1 MGSATFP
8 TGLRI
13 SRASAIGL
21 DLCVGIE
28 RQTNQMALQS
38 QSNTRRAYRLFRD
51 NVFAGLFFGSV
62 AVGILVLAWL
72 LTEVIVDSVGWLD
85 WQFLTSYSSRHP
97 VDAGVLAPIAGTFW
111 VIILTAVMTVPVGV
125 ATAVYLEEF
134 APDNRLTR
142 LIQLNISNLAG
153 VPSVV
158 YGLLGL
164 AIFVQYLFDGQR
176 SLLAGALTLSLLVMP
191 IVIIASQEA
200 LRAVPS
206 SYRDAAY
213 AMGATRW
220 QVVKMVVLP
229 QAVPSIM
236 SGIILAMSRAI
247 GETAPILVV
256 SSLVFITYVPTSPTD
271 RFTVLPLQIV
281 TWVSQPQ
288 DDFRNIA
295 AAAIIILLVMLLT
308 MNALAIYIRAKFQRR
323 AEY

>member
-1 MGSATFP
+1 
-8 TGLRI
+8 
-13 SRASAIGL
+13 
-21 DLCVGIE
+21 
-28 RQTNQMALQS
+28 MALQS
-38 QSNTRRAYRLFRD
+38 QSNARKTYRLVRD
-51 NVFAGLFFGSV
+51 NVFTALFFSSV
-62 AVGILVLAWL
+62 VVGVLVLAWL
-72 LTEVIVDSVGWLD
+72 LIEVFVQSVGWLD
-85 WQFLTSYSSRHP
+85 WQFLSSYSSRHP
-97 VDAGVLAPIAGTFW
+97 DQAGVLAPIAGTFW
-111 VIILTAVMTVPVGV
+111 VIILTALMTVPVGI

-134 APDNRLTR
+134 APNNRVTR
-142 LIQLNISNLAG
+142 LVQLNISNLAG

-191 IVIIASQEA
+191 IVIIVSQEA
-200 LRAVPS
+200 IRAVPP

-229 QAVPSIM
+229 QAIPGMM

-288 DDFRNIA
+288 DDFRHIA
-295 AAAIIILLVMLLT
+295 AAAIIILLVMLLS
-308 MNALAIYIRAKFQRR
+308 MNAAAIYIRAKFQRR
-323 AEY
+323 SEN

>member
-1 MGSATFP
+1 
-8 TGLRI
+8 
-13 SRASAIGL
+13 
-21 DLCVGIE
+21 
-28 RQTNQMALQS
+28 MAFQS
-38 QSNTRRAYRLFRD
+38 QSSTRKTYRLARD
-51 NVFAGLFFGSV
+51 NVFAALFAGSV
-62 AVGILVLAWL
+62 VIGVLVLAWL
-72 LTEVIVDSVGWLD
+72 LIEVFIDSVGWLD
-85 WQFLTSYSSRHP
+85 WQFLSSYSSRHP
-97 VDAGVLAPIAGTFW
+97 VEAGVLAPIAGTFW
-111 VIILTAVMTVPVGV
+111 VIILTAVMTVPVGI

-134 APDNRLTR
+134 APANRVTR

-200 LRAVPS
+200 IRAVPP

-229 QAVPSIM
+229 QAIPSIM

-256 SSLVFITYVPTSPTD
+256 SSLVFITYVPTSPFD

-288 DDFRNIA
+288 NDFRHIA
-295 AAAIIILLVMLLT
+295 AAAIVILLVMLLT
-308 MNALAIYIRAKFQRR
+308 MNAAAIYIRAKFQRR

>member
-1 MGSATFP
+1 
-8 TGLRI
+8 
-13 SRASAIGL
+13 
-21 DLCVGIE
+21 
-28 RQTNQMALQS
+28 MALQS
-38 QSNTRRAYRLFRD
+38 QSSTRKTYRLARD
-51 NVFAGLFFGSV
+51 NVFAALFAGSV
-62 AVGILVLAWL
+62 VIGVLVLAWL
-72 LTEVIVDSVGWLD
+72 LLEVFIDSIGWLD
-85 WQFLTSYSSRHP
+85 WQFLSSYSSRHP
-97 VDAGVLAPIAGTFW
+97 DQAGVLAPIAGTFW
-111 VIILTAVMTVPVGV
+111 VIILTAVMTVPVGI
-125 ATAVYLEEF
+125 ATAIYLEEF
-134 APDNRLTR
+134 APPNRVTR

-176 SLLAGALTLSLLVMP
+176 SLVAGALTLSLLVMP

-200 LRAVPS
+200 VRAVPS

-229 QAVPSIM
+229 QAIPSIM

-256 SSLVFITYVPTSPTD
+256 SSLVFITYVPTSPFD

-288 DDFRNIA
+288 DDFRHIA
-295 AAAIIILLVMLLT
+295 AAAIVILLVMLLT
-308 MNALAIYIRAKFQRR
+308 MNAAAIYIRAKFQRR
-323 AEY
+323 TEY

>member
-1 MGSATFP
+1 
-8 TGLRI
+8 
-13 SRASAIGL
+13 
-21 DLCVGIE
+21 
-28 RQTNQMALQS
+28 MALQS
-38 QSNTRRAYRLFRD
+38 QSSTRKTYRSARD
-51 NVFAGLFFGSV
+51 NVFAGLFAGSV
-62 AVGILVLAWL
+62 IVGVLVLAWL
-72 LTEVIVDSVGWLD
+72 LFEVFIDSVGWLD
-85 WQFLTSYSSRHP
+85 WQFLSSYSSRFP
-97 VDAGVLAPIAGTFW
+97 DQAGVLAPIAGTFW
-111 VIILTAVMTVPVGV
+111 IIVLTAFMTVPVGI

-134 APDNRLTR
+134 APSNRITR

-200 LRAVPS
+200 IRAVPP

-229 QAVPSIM
+229 QAMPSMM

-256 SSLVFITYVPTSPTD
+256 SSLVFITYVPTSPLD

-288 DDFRNIA
+288 DDFRHIA
-295 AAAIIILLVMLLT
+295 AAAILILLVMLLS
-308 MNALAIYIRAKFQRR
+308 MNAAAIYIRAKFQRR

>member
-1 MGSATFP
+1 
-8 TGLRI
+8 
-13 SRASAIGL
+13 
-21 DLCVGIE
+21 
-28 RQTNQMALQS
+28 MALQF
-38 QSNTRRAYRLFRD
+38 QSNARKRYRLARD
-51 NVFAGLFFGSV
+51 NVFAALFFSSV
-62 AVGILVLAWL
+62 VVGVLVLAWL
-72 LTEVIVDSVGWLD
+72 LIEVFVQSVGWLD
-85 WQFLTSYSSRHP
+85 WQFLSSYSSRHP
-97 VDAGVLAPIAGTFW
+97 VEAGVLAPIAGTFW
-111 VIILTAVMTVPVGV
+111 VIILTAVMTVPVGI
-125 ATAVYLEEF
+125 ATAIYLEEF
-134 APDNRLTR
+134 APDNRVTR

-200 LRAVPS
+200 IRAVPP

-229 QAVPSIM
+229 QAIPSMM

-256 SSLVFITYVPTSPTD
+256 SSLVFITYVPTSPFD

-288 DDFRNIA
+288 DDFRHIA
-295 AAAIIILLVMLLT
+295 AAAIVILLVMLLS
-308 MNALAIYIRAKFQRR
+308 MNAVAIYIRAKFQRR
-323 AEY
+323 SEN

>member
-1 MGSATFP
+1 M
-8 TGLRI
+8 
-13 SRASAIGL
+13 AI
-21 DLCVGIE
+21 
-28 RQTNQMALQS
+28 QT
-38 QSNTRRAYRLFRD
+38 QSNTRKTYRLARD
-51 NVFAGLFFGSV
+51 NVFAALFLG
-62 AVGILVLAWL
+62 AVVIGVLVLAWL
-72 LTEVIVDSVGWLD
+72 LIEVFIDSIGWLD
-85 WQFLTSYSSRHP
+85 WQFLSSYSSRHP
-97 VDAGVLAPIAGTFW
+97 EQAGILAPIAGTFW
-111 VIILTAVMTVPVGV
+111 VIILTALMTVPVGI

-134 APDNRLTR
+134 APANRLTR

-200 LRAVPS
+200 IRAVPPN
-206 SYRDAAY
+206 YRDAAY

-229 QAVPSIM
+229 QAIPSMM

-256 SSLVFITYVPTSPTD
+256 SSLVFITYVPTTPFD

-288 DDFRNIA
+288 DDFRHIS
-295 AAAIIILLVMLLT
+295 AAAIVILLIMLLT
-308 MNALAIYIRAKFQRR
+308 MNAAAIYIRAKFQRR

>member
-1 MGSATFP
+1 
-8 TGLRI
+8 
-13 SRASAIGL
+13 
-21 DLCVGIE
+21 
-28 RQTNQMALQS
+28 MALQT
-38 QSNTRRAYRLFRD
+38 QSNARKVYRLWRD
-51 NVFAGLFFGSV
+51 NAFAALFFGSV
-62 AVGILVLAWL
+62 VLGVLVLAWL
-72 LTEVIVDSVGWLD
+72 LIEVLVDSVGWLD
-85 WQFLTSYSSRHP
+85 WQFLSSYSSRHP
-97 VDAGVLAPIAGTFW
+97 EEAGVLAPIAGTFW
-111 VIILTAVMTVPVGV
+111 VIVLTAVITVPVGV

-134 APDNRLTR
+134 SPDNRITR

-191 IVIIASQEA
+191 IVVIASQEA
-200 LRAVPS
+200 IRAVPPS
-206 SYRDAAY
+206 HRDAAY

-229 QAVPSIM
+229 QAIPSMM
-236 SGIILAMSRAI
+236 SGIIIAMSRAI

-288 DDFRNIA
+288 DDFRHIA
-295 AAAIIILLVMLLT
+295 AAAIIILLVMLLS
-308 MNALAIYIRAKFQRR
+308 MNAAAIYIRAKFQRR

>member
-1 MGSATFP
+1 
-8 TGLRI
+8 
-13 SRASAIGL
+13 
-21 DLCVGIE
+21 
-28 RQTNQMALQS
+28 MALQS
-38 QSNTRRAYRLFRD
+38 QSSVRKVYRLARD
-51 NVFAGLFFGSV
+51 NLFAGLFMGSV
-62 AVGILVLAWL
+62 VTGVLVLAWL
-72 LTEVIVDSVGWLD
+72 LVEVFVDSVGWLD
-85 WQFLTSYSSRHP
+85 WQFLSSYSSRHP
-97 VDAGVLAPIAGTFW
+97 VEAGVLAPIAGTFW
-111 VIILTAVMTVPVGV
+111 VIVLTAIITVPVGI

-134 APDNRLTR
+134 APKNRTTR
-142 LIQLNISNLAG
+142 LVQLNISNLAG

-200 LRAVPS
+200 IRAVPP

-229 QAVPSIM
+229 QAIPSMM

-256 SSLVFITYVPTSPTD
+256 SSLVFITYVPTSPFD

-288 DDFRNIA
+288 DDFRHIA
-295 AAAIIILLVMLLT
+295 AAAILILLIMLLS
-308 MNALAIYIRAKFQRR
+308 MNAVAIYIRAKFQRR

>member
-1 MGSATFP
+1 MTLKLRGKAP
-8 TGLRI
+8 T
-13 SRASAIGL
+13 
-21 DLCVGIE
+21 
-28 RQTNQMALQS
+28 T
-38 QSNTRRAYRLFRD
+38 YRLARD
-51 NVFAGLFFGSV
+51 NIFAAVFFGSV
-62 AVGILVLAWL
+62 VVGVLVLAWL
-72 LTEVIVDSVGWLD
+72 LIEVFIDSIGWLD
-85 WQFLTSYSSRHP
+85 WQFLSSYSSRHP
-97 VDAGVLAPIAGTFW
+97 VDAGILAPIAGTFW
-111 VIILTAVMTVPVGV
+111 VIILTALMTVPVGI

-134 APDNRLTR
+134 APNNHLTR

-200 LRAVPS
+200 IRAVPS

-213 AMGATRW
+213 SMGATRW

-229 QAVPSIM
+229 QAVPGMM

-288 DDFRNIA
+288 DDFRHIA
-295 AAAIIILLVMLLT
+295 AAAIVILLVMLLS
-308 MNALAIYIRAKFQRR
+308 MNAAAIYIRAKFQRR
-323 AEY
+323 SEN

>member
-1 MGSATFP
+1 MATSSK
-8 TGLRI
+8 RNA
-13 SRASAIGL
+13 RK
-21 DLCVGIE
+21 V
-28 RQTNQMALQS
+28 
-38 QSNTRRAYRLFRD
+38 YRLWRD
-51 NVFAGLFFGSV
+51 NVFAAMFLSSV
-62 AVGILVLAWL
+62 VIGILVLAWL
-72 LTEVIVDSVGWLD
+72 LIEVFVDSVGWLD

-97 VDAGVLAPIAGTFW
+97 DQAGVLAPIAGTFW
-111 VIILTAVMTVPVGV
+111 VIVLTAIMTVPVGI

-134 APDNRLTR
+134 APNNRVTR

-164 AIFVQYLFDGQR
+164 AIFVQFLFDGQR

-200 LRAVPS
+200 VRAVPP

-229 QAVPSIM
+229 QAIPSMM

-256 SSLVFITYVPTSPTD
+256 SSLVFITYVPTSPFD

-288 DDFRNIA
+288 DDFRHIA
-295 AAAIIILLVMLLT
+295 AAAILILLVMLLS
-308 MNALAIYIRAKFQRR
+308 MNAAAIYIRAKFQRR

>member
-1 MGSATFP
+1 
-8 TGLRI
+8 
-13 SRASAIGL
+13 
-21 DLCVGIE
+21 
-28 RQTNQMALQS
+28 MALQT
-38 QSNTRRAYRLFRD
+38 QSNTRKTYRLARD
-51 NVFAGLFFGSV
+51 NVFAALFLSSV
-62 AVGILVLAWL
+62 VIGVLVLAWL
-72 LTEVIVDSVGWLD
+72 LIEVFVDSVGWLD
-85 WQFLTSYSSRHP
+85 WQFLSSYSSRHP
-97 VDAGVLAPIAGTFW
+97 IEAGVLAPIAGTFW
-111 VIILTAVMTVPVGV
+111 VIILTAVMTVPVGI

-200 LRAVPS
+200 IRAVPP

-229 QAVPSIM
+229 QAIPSMM

-288 DDFRNIA
+288 DDFRHIA
-295 AAAIIILLVMLLT
+295 AAAIVILLVMLLT
-308 MNALAIYIRAKFQRR
+308 MNAAAIYIRAKFQRR

>member
-1 MGSATFP
+1 M
-8 TGLRI
+8 
-13 SRASAIGL
+13 AI
-21 DLCVGIE
+21 
-28 RQTNQMALQS
+28 QT
-38 QSNTRRAYRLFRD
+38 QSNTRKTYRLARD
-51 NVFAGLFFGSV
+51 NAFAALFLGSV
-62 AVGILVLAWL
+62 VVGVLVLAWL
-72 LTEVIVDSVGWLD
+72 LIEVFIDSIGWLD
-85 WQFLTSYSSRHP
+85 WQFLSNYSSRHP
-97 VDAGVLAPIAGTFW
+97 EEAGILAPIAGTFW
-111 VIILTAVMTVPVGV
+111 VIILTAIMTVPVGV
-125 ATAVYLEEF
+125 ATALYLEEF
-134 APDNRLTR
+134 APDNRVTR

-164 AIFVQYLFDGQR
+164 AIFVQYLFDGER

-200 LRAVPS
+200 IRAVPP

-229 QAVPSIM
+229 QAIPSMM

-256 SSLVFITYVPTSPTD
+256 SSLVFITYVPTSPFD

-288 DDFRNIA
+288 DDFRHIS
-295 AAAIIILLVMLLT
+295 AAAIVILLIMLLT
-308 MNALAIYIRAKFQRR
+308 MNAAAIYIRAKFQRR

>member
-1 MGSATFP
+1 
-8 TGLRI
+8 
-13 SRASAIGL
+13 
-21 DLCVGIE
+21 
-28 RQTNQMALQS
+28 MALQS
-38 QSNTRRAYRLFRD
+38 RSSTRKTYRLARD
-51 NVFAGLFFGSV
+51 NVFAAMFVGSV
-62 AVGILVLAWL
+62 VIGVLVLAWL
-72 LTEVIVDSVGWLD
+72 LIEVFIDSFGWLD
-85 WQFLTSYSSRHP
+85 WQFLSSYSSRHP
-97 VDAGVLAPIAGTFW
+97 DRAGVLAPIAGTFW
-111 VIILTAVMTVPVGV
+111 VIILTAVMTVPVGI

-134 APDNRLTR
+134 APKNRLTR

-164 AIFVQYLFDGQR
+164 AIFVQYLFEGQR
-176 SLLAGALTLSLLVMP
+176 SLLAGSLTLSLLVMP

-200 LRAVPS
+200 IRAVPP

-229 QAVPSIM
+229 QSIPSIM

-256 SSLVFITYVPTSPTD
+256 SSLVFITYVPTSPFD

-295 AAAIIILLVMLLT
+295 AAAIVILLVMLLT
-308 MNALAIYIRAKFQRR
+308 MNAAAIYIRAKFQKR

>member
-1 MGSATFP
+1 
-8 TGLRI
+8 
-13 SRASAIGL
+13 
-21 DLCVGIE
+21 
-28 RQTNQMALQS
+28 MALQS
-38 QSNTRRAYRLFRD
+38 QSSARKTYRLARD
-51 NVFAGLFFGSV
+51 NVFAALFAGSV
-62 AVGILVLAWL
+62 IIGVLVLAWL
-72 LTEVIVDSVGWLD
+72 LIEVFIDSVGWLD
-85 WQFLTSYSSRHP
+85 WQFLSSYSSRHP
-97 VDAGVLAPIAGTFW
+97 DQAGVLAPIAGTFW
-111 VIILTAVMTVPVGV
+111 VIILTAVMTVPVGI
-125 ATAVYLEEF
+125 ATAIYLEEF
-134 APDNRLTR
+134 APANRVTR

-200 LRAVPS
+200 VRAVPP

-229 QAVPSIM
+229 QAIPSIM

-256 SSLVFITYVPTSPTD
+256 SSLVFITYVPTSPFD

-288 DDFRNIA
+288 DDFRHIA
-295 AAAIIILLVMLLT
+295 AAAIVILLVMLLT
-308 MNALAIYIRAKFQRR
+308 MNAAAIYIRAKFQRR
-323 AEY
+323 TEY

>member
-1 MGSATFP
+1 
-8 TGLRI
+8 
-13 SRASAIGL
+13 
-21 DLCVGIE
+21 
-28 RQTNQMALQS
+28 MALQS
-38 QSNTRRAYRLFRD
+38 QSNARKTYRLVRD
-51 NVFAGLFFGSV
+51 NVFTALFFSSV
-62 AVGILVLAWL
+62 VVGVLVLAWL
-72 LTEVIVDSVGWLD
+72 LIEVFVESVGWLD
-85 WQFLTSYSSRHP
+85 WQFLSSYSSRHP
-97 VDAGVLAPIAGTFW
+97 DQAGVLAPIAGTFW
-111 VIILTAVMTVPVGV
+111 VIILTALMTVPVGI

-134 APDNRLTR
+134 APNNRVTR
-142 LIQLNISNLAG
+142 LVQLNISNLAG

-191 IVIIASQEA
+191 IVIIVSQEA
-200 LRAVPS
+200 IRAVPP

-229 QAVPSIM
+229 QAIPGMM

-288 DDFRNIA
+288 DDFRHIA
-295 AAAIIILLVMLLT
+295 AAAIIILLVMLLS
-308 MNALAIYIRAKFQRR
+308 MNAAAIYIRAKFQRR
-323 AEY
+323 SEN

>member
-1 MGSATFP
+1 M
-8 TGLRI
+8 I
-13 SRASAIGL
+13 
-21 DLCVGIE
+21 
-28 RQTNQMALQS
+28 LQS
-38 QSNTRRAYRLFRD
+38 QSSTRKTYRLARD
-51 NVFAGLFFGSV
+51 NVFAALFAGSV
-62 AVGILVLAWL
+62 VIGVLVLAWL
-72 LTEVIVDSVGWLD
+72 LIEVFIDSVGWLD
-85 WQFLTSYSSRHP
+85 WQFLSSYSSRHP
-97 VDAGVLAPIAGTFW
+97 DQAGVLAPIAGTFW

-134 APDNRLTR
+134 APDNRITR

-200 LRAVPS
+200 IRAVPPS
-206 SYRDAAY
+206 HRDAAY

-256 SSLVFITYVPTSPTD
+256 SSLVFITYVPTSPFD

-288 DDFRNIA
+288 DDFRHIA
-295 AAAIIILLVMLLT
+295 AAAIVILLIMLLT
-308 MNALAIYIRAKFQRR
+308 MNATAIYIRAKFQRR

>member
-1 MGSATFP
+1 
-8 TGLRI
+8 
-13 SRASAIGL
+13 
-21 DLCVGIE
+21 
-28 RQTNQMALQS
+28 MALQT
-38 QSNTRRAYRLFRD
+38 QSNARKAYRSVRD
-51 NVFAGLFFGSV
+51 NVAAALFLSSV
-62 AVGILVLAWL
+62 VVGVLVLLWL
-72 LTEVIVDSVGWLD
+72 LLEVFIDSVGWLD
-85 WQFLTSYSSRHP
+85 WQFLSSYSSRHP
-97 VDAGVLAPIAGTFW
+97 EEAGILAPIAGTFW
-111 VIILTAVMTVPVGV
+111 VIILTAIMTVPVGI

-134 APDNRLTR
+134 APDNRVTR

-200 LRAVPS
+200 IRAVPP

-229 QAVPSIM
+229 QAIASIM

-256 SSLVFITYVPTSPTD
+256 SSLVFITYVPTSPFD

-288 DDFRNIA
+288 DDFRHIS
-295 AAAIIILLVMLLT
+295 AAAIIILLIMLLS
-308 MNALAIYIRAKFQRR
+308 MNAAAIYIRAKFQRR
-323 AEY
+323 SEN

>member
-1 MGSATFP
+1 
-8 TGLRI
+8 
-13 SRASAIGL
+13 
-21 DLCVGIE
+21 
-28 RQTNQMALQS
+28 MALQT
-38 QSNTRRAYRLFRD
+38 QSNTRKAYRLMRD
-51 NVFAGLFFGSV
+51 NVFAALFLGSV
-62 AVGILVLAWL
+62 VIGVLVLAWL
-72 LTEVIVDSVGWLD
+72 LIEVFIDSIGWLD
-85 WQFLTSYSSRHP
+85 WQFLSSYSSRHP
-97 VDAGVLAPIAGTFW
+97 EEAGILAPIAGTFW
-111 VIILTAVMTVPVGV
+111 VIILTALMTVPVGI

-134 APDNRLTR
+134 APENRVTR

-200 LRAVPS
+200 IRAVPS

-229 QAVPSIM
+229 QAIASIM

-288 DDFRNIA
+288 DDFRHIS
-295 AAAIIILLVMLLT
+295 AAAIIILLIMLLS
-308 MNALAIYIRAKFQRR
+308 MNAAAIYIRAKFQRR
-323 AEY
+323 SEN

>member
-1 MGSATFP
+1 MTPRTQGTKRK
-8 TGLRI
+8 TYRI
-13 SRASAIGL
+13 A
-21 DLCVGIE
+21 
-28 RQTNQMALQS
+28 
-38 QSNTRRAYRLFRD
+38 RD
-51 NVFAGLFFGSV
+51 NLFAALFFGSV
-62 AVGILVLAWL
+62 VVGVLVLAWL
-72 LTEVIVDSVGWLD
+72 LIEVFVDSVGWLD
-85 WQFLTSYSSRHP
+85 WQFLSSYSSRHP
-97 VDAGVLAPIAGTFW
+97 VEAGVLAPIAGTFW
-111 VIILTAVMTVPVGV
+111 VIVLTAVMTVPVGI
-125 ATAVYLEEF
+125 ATAIYLEEF
-134 APDNRLTR
+134 APSNRLTR

-191 IVIIASQEA
+191 IVIIAAQEA
-200 LRAVPS
+200 IRAVPP

-256 SSLVFITYVPTSPTD
+256 SSLVFITYVPTSPFD

-288 DDFRNIA
+288 DDFRHIA
-295 AAAIIILLVMLLT
+295 AAAIVILLVMLLS
-308 MNALAIYIRAKFQRR
+308 MNAVAIYIRAKFQRR
-323 AEY
+323 AEN

>member
-1 MGSATFP
+1 
-8 TGLRI
+8 
-13 SRASAIGL
+13 
-21 DLCVGIE
+21 
-28 RQTNQMALQS
+28 MALQS
-38 QSNTRRAYRLFRD
+38 QSNARKAYRLARD
-51 NVFAGLFFGSV
+51 NVFASLFLGSV
-62 AVGILVLAWL
+62 VVGVLVLAWL
-72 LTEVIVDSVGWLD
+72 LIEVFVQSVGWLD
-85 WQFLTSYSSRHP
+85 WQFLSSYSSRHP
-97 VDAGVLAPIAGTFW
+97 DQAGVLAPIAGTFW
-111 VIILTAVMTVPVGV
+111 VIILTALMTVPVGI

-134 APDNRLTR
+134 APDNRVTR
-142 LIQLNISNLAG
+142 LVQLNISNLAG

-191 IVIIASQEA
+191 IVIIVSQEA
-200 LRAVPS
+200 IRAVPP

-229 QAVPSIM
+229 QAIPGMM

-288 DDFRNIA
+288 DDFRHIA
-295 AAAIIILLVMLLT
+295 AAAIIILLVMLLS
-308 MNALAIYIRAKFQRR
+308 MNAAAIYIRAKFQRR
-323 AEY
+323 SEN

>member
-1 MGSATFP
+1 MFLGAV
-8 TGLRI
+8 L
-13 SRASAIGL
+13 
-21 DLCVGIE
+21 VGVI
-28 RQTNQMALQS
+28 ALMV
-38 QSNTRRAYRLFRD
+38 LLID
-51 NVFAGLFFGSV
+51 VF
-62 AVGILVLAWL
+62 I
-72 LTEVIVDSVGWLD
+72 DSFGWLD

-97 VDAGVLAPIAGTFW
+97 DQAGVLAPLAGTFW
-111 VIILTAVMTVPVGV
+111 VILLTATMTVPIGI
-125 ATAVYLEEF
+125 ATAIYLEEF
-134 APDNRLTR
+134 APRNKVTR

-164 AIFVQYLFDGQR
+164 AIFVQWLFDGER
-176 SLLAGALTLSLLVMP
+176 SLAAGALTLSLLVMP

-200 LRAVPS
+200 IRAVPS

-229 QAVPSIM
+229 QAIPGMM
-236 SGIILAMSRAI
+236 SGVILAMSRAI

-288 DDFRNIA
+288 ADFRHIA
-295 AAAIIILLVMLLT
+295 AAAIVVLLVMLLS
-308 MNALAIYIRAKFQRR
+308 MNAIAIYIRAKFQRR

>member
-1 MGSATFP
+1 
-8 TGLRI
+8 
-13 SRASAIGL
+13 
-21 DLCVGIE
+21 
-28 RQTNQMALQS
+28 MALQS
-38 QSNTRRAYRLFRD
+38 QSSTRKTYRLARD
-51 NVFAGLFFGSV
+51 NVFAALFAGSV
-62 AVGILVLAWL
+62 VIGVLVLAWL
-72 LTEVIVDSVGWLD
+72 LIEVFIDSIGWLD
-85 WQFLTSYSSRHP
+85 WQFLSSYSSRHP
-97 VDAGVLAPIAGTFW
+97 DQAGVLAPIAGTFW
-111 VIILTAVMTVPVGV
+111 VIILTAIMTVPVGI
-125 ATAVYLEEF
+125 ATAIYLEEF
-134 APDNRLTR
+134 APNNRITR

-200 LRAVPS
+200 IRAVPP

-229 QAVPSIM
+229 QAIPSIM

-256 SSLVFITYVPTSPTD
+256 SSLVFITYVPTSPFD

-288 DDFRNIA
+288 DDFRHIA
-295 AAAIIILLVMLLT
+295 AAAIVILLVMLLT
-308 MNALAIYIRAKFQRR
+308 MNAAAIYIRAKFQRR

>member
-1 MGSATFP
+1 
-8 TGLRI
+8 
-13 SRASAIGL
+13 
-21 DLCVGIE
+21 
-28 RQTNQMALQS
+28 MALQS
-38 QSNTRRAYRLFRD
+38 QSNARKTYRLARD
-51 NVFAGLFFGSV
+51 NVFAALFAGSV
-62 AVGILVLAWL
+62 IIGVLVLAWL
-72 LTEVIVDSVGWLD
+72 LIEVFIDSVGWLD
-85 WQFLTSYSSRHP
+85 WQFLSSYSSRHP
-97 VDAGVLAPIAGTFW
+97 DQAGVLAPIAGTFW
-111 VIILTAVMTVPVGV
+111 VIILTAVMTVPVGI
-125 ATAVYLEEF
+125 ATAIYLEEF
-134 APDNRLTR
+134 APANRVTR

-176 SLLAGALTLSLLVMP
+176 SLVAGALTLSLLVMP

-200 LRAVPS
+200 IRAVPP

-229 QAVPSIM
+229 QAVPSMM

-256 SSLVFITYVPTSPTD
+256 SSLVFITYVPTSPFD

-288 DDFRNIA
+288 DDFRHIA
-295 AAAIIILLVMLLT
+295 AAAIVILLVMLLT
-308 MNALAIYIRAKFQRR
+308 MNAAAIYIRAKFQRR
-323 AEY
+323 TEY

>member
-1 MGSATFP
+1 
-8 TGLRI
+8 
-13 SRASAIGL
+13 
-21 DLCVGIE
+21 
-28 RQTNQMALQS
+28 MALQS
-38 QSNTRRAYRLFRD
+38 QSNARKTYRLVRD
-51 NVFAGLFFGSV
+51 NVFTALFFSSV
-62 AVGILVLAWL
+62 VVGVLVLAWL
-72 LTEVIVDSVGWLD
+72 LIEVFVESVGWLD
-85 WQFLTSYSSRHP
+85 WQFLSSYSSRHP
-97 VDAGVLAPIAGTFW
+97 DQAGVLAPIAGTFW
-111 VIILTAVMTVPVGV
+111 VIILTALMTVPVGI

-134 APDNRLTR
+134 APNNRVTR
-142 LIQLNISNLAG
+142 LVQLNISNLAG

-191 IVIIASQEA
+191 IVIIVSQEA
-200 LRAVPS
+200 IRAVPS

-229 QAVPSIM
+229 QAIPGMM

-288 DDFRNIA
+288 DDFRHIA
-295 AAAIIILLVMLLT
+295 AAAIIILLVMLLS
-308 MNALAIYIRAKFQRR
+308 MNAAAIYIRAKFQRR
-323 AEY
+323 SEN

>member
-1 MGSATFP
+1 
-8 TGLRI
+8 
-13 SRASAIGL
+13 
-21 DLCVGIE
+21 
-28 RQTNQMALQS
+28 MALQS
-38 QSNTRRAYRLFRD
+38 QSSTRKTYRLARD
-51 NVFAGLFFGSV
+51 NVFAALFVSSV
-62 AVGILVLAWL
+62 IIGVLVLAWL
-72 LTEVIVDSVGWLD
+72 LIEVFIQSIGWLD
-85 WQFLTSYSSRHP
+85 WQFLSSYSSRHP
-97 VDAGVLAPIAGTFW
+97 DQAGILAPIAGTFW
-111 VIILTAVMTVPVGV
+111 VIILTAIMTVPVGI

-134 APDNRLTR
+134 APDNRITR

-200 LRAVPS
+200 IRAVPP

-229 QAVPSIM
+229 QAIPSMM

-256 SSLVFITYVPTSPTD
+256 SSLVFITYVPTSPFD

-288 DDFRNIA
+288 DDFRHIA
-295 AAAIIILLVMLLT
+295 AAAIVILLVMLLT
-308 MNALAIYIRAKFQRR
+308 MNAAAIYIRAKFQRR

>member
-1 MGSATFP
+1 
-8 TGLRI
+8 
-13 SRASAIGL
+13 
-21 DLCVGIE
+21 
-28 RQTNQMALQS
+28 MALQP
-38 QSNTRRAYRLFRD
+38 QSNKRKTYRRARD
-51 NVFAGLFFGSV
+51 NVFAGIFLSSV
-62 AVGILVLAWL
+62 VVGVLVLAWL
-72 LTEVIVDSVGWLD
+72 LIEVFVESFGWLD
-85 WQFLTSYSSRHP
+85 WQFLSSYSSRHP
-97 VDAGVLAPIAGTFW
+97 VEAGVLAPIAGTFW
-111 VIILTAVMTVPVGV
+111 VIILTAVMTVPVGI

-134 APDNRLTR
+134 APDNRVTR

-200 LRAVPS
+200 IRAVPP

-229 QAVPSIM
+229 QAIPSMM

-288 DDFRNIA
+288 DDFRHIA
-295 AAAIIILLVMLLT
+295 AAAIVILLVMLLT
-308 MNALAIYIRAKFQRR
+308 MNAAAIYIRAKFQRR

>member
-1 MGSATFP
+1 MT
-8 TGLRI
+8 
-13 SRASAIGL
+13 
-21 DLCVGIE
+21 
-28 RQTNQMALQS
+28 LQS
-38 QSNTRRAYRLFRD
+38 QSSTRKTYRLARD
-51 NVFAGLFFGSV
+51 NVCAVLCVGSV
-62 AVGILVLAWL
+62 VAGVLILAWL
-72 LTEVIVDSVGWLD
+72 LIEVFIDSIGWLD
-85 WQFLTSYSSRHP
+85 WQFLSSYSSRHP
-97 VDAGVLAPIAGTFW
+97 EEAGILAPIAGTFW
-111 VIILTAVMTVPVGV
+111 VIILTAAMTVPVGI

-134 APDNRLTR
+134 APDNRVTR

-200 LRAVPS
+200 IRAVPS

-229 QAVPSIM
+229 QAIPSMM

-256 SSLVFITYVPTSPTD
+256 SSLVFITYVPTTPFD

-288 DDFRNIA
+288 DNFRHIS
-295 AAAIIILLVMLLT
+295 AAAIVILLIMLLT
-308 MNALAIYIRAKFQRR
+308 MNAAAIYIRAKFQRR

>member
-1 MGSATFP
+1 MT
-8 TGLRI
+8 
-13 SRASAIGL
+13 
-21 DLCVGIE
+21 
-28 RQTNQMALQS
+28 LQS
-38 QSNTRRAYRLFRD
+38 QSSTRKTYRLARD
-51 NVFAGLFFGSV
+51 NVFAALFTGSV
-62 AVGILVLAWL
+62 VIGVLVLAWL
-72 LTEVIVDSVGWLD
+72 LIEVFVQSIGWLD
-85 WQFLTSYSSRHP
+85 WQFLSSYSSRHP
-97 VDAGVLAPIAGTFW
+97 EEAGILAPIAGTFW
-111 VIILTAVMTVPVGV
+111 VIILTAIMTVPVGI

-134 APDNRLTR
+134 APDNRVTR

-200 LRAVPS
+200 VRAVPS

-229 QAVPSIM
+229 QAIPSMM

-256 SSLVFITYVPTSPTD
+256 SSLVFITYVPTTPFD

-288 DDFRNIA
+288 DNFRHIS
-295 AAAIIILLVMLLT
+295 AAAIVILLIMLLT
-308 MNALAIYIRAKFQRR
+308 MNAAAIYIRAKFQRR

>member
-1 MGSATFP
+1 
-8 TGLRI
+8 
-13 SRASAIGL
+13 
-21 DLCVGIE
+21 
-28 RQTNQMALQS
+28 MALQS
-38 QSNTRRAYRLFRD
+38 QSNARKTYRLVRD
-51 NVFAGLFFGSV
+51 NVFTALFFSSV
-62 AVGILVLAWL
+62 VVGVLVLAWL
-72 LTEVIVDSVGWLD
+72 LIEVFVESVGWLD
-85 WQFLTSYSSRHP
+85 WQFLSSYSSRHP
-97 VDAGVLAPIAGTFW
+97 DQAGVLAPIAGTFW
-111 VIILTAVMTVPVGV
+111 VIILTALMTVPVGI

-134 APDNRLTR
+134 APKNRVTR

-191 IVIIASQEA
+191 IVIIVSQEA
-200 LRAVPS
+200 IRAVPP

-229 QAVPSIM
+229 QAIPGMM

-288 DDFRNIA
+288 DDFRHIA
-295 AAAIIILLVMLLT
+295 AAAIIILLVMLLS
-308 MNALAIYIRAKFQRR
+308 MNAAAIYIRAKFQRR
-323 AEY
+323 SEN